1 MRKTN
6 DCFDYV
12 SNNINLFLKL
22 MVFLKKSIFDLSQ
35 SKTMKIEILTE
46 KMRNTNDFSIL
57 SVSCEI

>member
-12 SNNINLFLKL
+12 SNNVNLFLKL
-22 MVFLKKSIFDLSQ
+22 MVFLKKSIFDFSQ

>member
-35 SKTMKIEILTE
+35 NKTMKIEILTE
-46 KMRNTNDFSIL
+46 NMRNIND
-57 SVSCEI
+57 